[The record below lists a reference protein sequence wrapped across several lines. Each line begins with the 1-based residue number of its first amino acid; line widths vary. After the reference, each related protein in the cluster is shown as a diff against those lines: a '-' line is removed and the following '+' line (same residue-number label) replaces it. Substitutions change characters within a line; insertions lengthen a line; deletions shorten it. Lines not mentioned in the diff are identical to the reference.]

1 MPQIG
6 EEERRRRILL
16 ARLEDERVPA
26 RDRVGEHPHRHHCGE
41 VERRDPRHDAERLPD
56 REHIDSARRLLG
68 EASLEQVGNA
78 ACELDVL
85 DAPRHLAPGV
95 GDDLPVLRRD
105 ERSEV
110 VAVLVEQI
118 AECEEHGRALRQRSR
133 PPLPKGSRSGLD
145 GAGLAAGGRVEDGTL
160 FARGP
165 FDYLATD
172 PVTDPLQAAIV
183 AFCRVRA
190 VSTSA
195 RWRLYS
201 AVARTSPVGS
211 MSDPLW
217 AAASAAEAPPA
228 SARSTAAPRR
238 GVLARFA

>member
-1 MPQIG
+1 G
-6 EEERRRRILL
+6 
-16 ARLEDERVPA
+16 
-26 RDRVGEHPHRHHCGE
+26 
-41 VERRDPRHDAERLPD
+41 
-56 REHIDSARRLLG
+56 ARR
-68 EASLEQVGNA
+68 A
-78 ACELDVL
+78 
-85 DAPRHLAPGV
+85 
-95 GDDLPVLRRD
+95 RRPPPP
-105 ERSEV
+105 
-110 VAVLVEQI
+110 
-118 AECEEHGRALRQRSR
+118 
-133 PPLPKGSRSGLD
+133 PPLPKGPRRGLD
-145 GAGLAAGGRVEDGTL
+145 GGVDLGRGGEVDVECLAAGGRVEDGTL

-183 AFCRVRA
+183 ACCRVRA